1 MEGMGRRDKEK
12 MLGVMEGMVRGRG
25 WWEESGRMWLGLTNL
40 QVQASNTALR

>member
-25 WWEESGRMWLGLTNL
+25 ERACG
-40 QVQASNTALR
+40 